1 MDVLIIDD
9 EQPAREEIC
18 HLLTQEADLRVVGE
32 CANAIEG
39 ISAIN
44 RHKPDVV
51 FLDIQMPRISG
62 LEMLSMLDPETLP
75 RIVFLTA
82 FDEYAVQAF
91 DQDAFDYL
99 LKPIDPARL
108 DVTLRRLRRD
118 RSPEQ
123 ASALFQAAA
132 PLKQIPCPGHLRVLL
147 IKVDD
152 VEFATSKASGVH
164 ITTHTGSEHFTELS
178 LRTLEEK
185 TPFLRCHRQ
194 YLVNPEHIREIAFQ
208 EGGGAE
214 IITRSEHHL
223 PVSRRL
229 LPELKE
235 KLGFA

>member
-1 MDVLIIDD
+1 MNVLIIDD
-9 EQPAREEIC
+9 EQPAREELIR
-18 HLLTQEADLRVVGE
+18 LLEMEADIRILGQ

-44 RHKPDVV
+44 RLSPEVV

-62 LEMLSMLDPETLP
+62 LEMLSMLDPEKMP

-82 FDEYAVQAF
+82 FNEYALQAF
-91 DQDAFDYL
+91 EQDAFDYL

-108 DVTLRRLRRD
+108 EVTLKRLRRD
-118 RSPEQ
+118 RTPRP
-123 ASALFQAAA
+123 ALFNAAA
-132 PLKQIPCPGHLRVLL
+132 PPNKFYPGISACSWSRLMMSNLPRPRRPGSISPPQRV
-147 IKVDD
+147 VN
-152 VEFATSKASGVH
+152 
-164 ITTHTGSEHFTELS
+164 HFTELT

-194 YLVNPEHIREIAFQ
+194 YLINPEQIKEISFQ
-208 EGGGAE
+208 EAGSAE
-214 IITRSEHHL
+214 IITRSDHRV

-229 LPELKE
+229 LGELKE